1 MVVVLLHEY
10 SGWDIDYILDLSIA
24 RIRMLTANIYERR
37 LAEFKQQ
44 AKLTEWST
52 KIIASTMAATTGK
65 EGKELQKAVAK
76 VKLDLDGSDVQE
88 PDFDPSQPYDRAD
101 TVCTSAP
108 GAENHGLPDYVIHGS
123 RVANNKAGSA
133 EALLSGFKG

>member
-1 MVVVLLHEY
+1 MVDVLLHEY

-88 PDFDPSQPYDRAD
+88 PDFDPSQPYDLAD
-101 TVCTSAP
+101 TVGTSEP
-108 GAENHGLPDYVIHGS
+108 GAEKHGLPD
-123 RVANNKAGSA
+123 
-133 EALLSGFKG
+133 